1 MTAWYFFGWYPYSVR
16 LQTCQVVILDQKI
29 KAYLTSNSGKILLL
43 LFFILGISLFE
54 ILSRFVIGPEIVI
67 YYFSDGYFEFE
78 PSQSGWMGFT
88 YSKTRINSLGYRG
101 PELDLTKKEKTLFLG
116 DSFTYGYLLYENE
129 TIPYYYGL
137 EFADNQSINGGV
149 PSYGLGHMRIRYAR
163 SPIKDDLDFVIVIL
177 IKEDFYRLIEKKVN
191 SPEKVVLRQ
200 FKKISVLASV
210 VELELKRF
218 ATNLRIA
225 LYVLGFI
232 RDEDFP
238 PVQYEPFSDEHN
250 LQKLLDF
257 DAEIKKNN
265 SVPVFVFY
273 EFEKSNYSESAE
285 AFCVVENL
293 NCITDVPS
301 AFAGMPLSS
310 LKLYDNAH
318 PSSESNEA
326 VAKHIGNYLRQGFG
340 VPIS

>member
-1 MTAWYFFGWYPYSVR
+1 MS
-16 LQTCQVVILDQKI
+16 
-29 KAYLTSNSGKILLL
+29 
-43 LFFILGISLFE
+43 
-54 ILSRFVIGPEIVI
+54 
-67 YYFSDGYFEFE
+67 
-78 PSQSGWMGFT
+78 FT

-101 PELDLTKKEKTLFLG
+101 AEIDLNKKEKTLFLG
-116 DSFTYGYLLYENE
+116 DSFTYGYLIDENE

-137 EFADNQSINGGV
+137 EFTDSPGINGGV
-149 PSYGLGHMRIRYAR
+149 PSYGLDHLRVRYMR
-163 SPIKDDLDFVIVIL
+163 SPLKGDLDFVIVIL
-177 IKEDFYRLIEKKVN
+177 IKEDFYRPIDKKVN
-191 SPEKVVLRQ
+191 SPERVILRQ

-232 RDEDFP
+232 KDEDFP
-238 PVQYEPFSDEHN
+238 PVQYEPFSDERN

-257 DAEIKKNN
+257 DAEIKKDN

-285 AFCVVENL
+285 TFCAIENL
-293 NCITDVPS
+293 NCITDVPG
-301 AFAGMPLSS
+301 AFAGMPMSG

-318 PSSESNEA
+318 PSGKSNEV
-326 VAKHIGNYLRQGFG
+326 VAKHISNYIKQIFG
-340 VPIS
+340 VSSG